1 MKANKLIYT
10 EIKRRGS
17 EPSLSAGKNYKTKKI
32 PCKLILYG
40 DFLFLV
46 HSKNKH
52 IFSLESS
59 GYLYPHALTA
69 YITGLLLTVY
79 VVRIK
84 KIALIHALILS
95 QCFEVYFH
103 INYLFSA
110 TYHFLIDRFD
120 LI

>member
-40 DFLFLV
+40 GFLFLV

-59 GYLYPHALTA
+59 GYLYPHALTVCIMDLKTKKIPCKLILYGGFLFLVHSKNKHIFSLESSGYLYPHA
-69 YITGLLLTVY
+69 LTVC
-79 VVRIK
+79 IM
-84 KIALIHALILS
+84 
-95 QCFEVYFH
+95 
-103 INYLFSA
+103 
-110 TYHFLIDRFD
+110 D
-120 LI
+120 LL

>member
-40 DFLFLV
+40 GFLFLV

-59 GYLYPHALTA
+59 GAFIPSCPHCMYNGFIMNDLYDNGKKNCSHLYSHALT
-69 YITGLLLTVY
+69 T
-79 VVRIK
+79 
-84 KIALIHALILS
+84 
-95 QCFEVYFH
+95 F
-103 INYLFSA
+103 
-110 TYHFLIDRFD
+110 
-120 LI
+120 

>member
-17 EPSLSAGKNYKTKKI
+17 EPTLSAGKNYKTKKI

-40 DFLFLV
+40 GFLFLV

-59 GYLYPHALTA
+59 GYLYPHALTVC
-69 YITGLLLTVY
+69 IMGLL
-79 VVRIK
+79 
-84 KIALIHALILS
+84 
-95 QCFEVYFH
+95 
-103 INYLFSA
+103 
-110 TYHFLIDRFD
+110 
-120 LI
+120 